1 VKLSHL
7 FPFFIVPILVACT
20 GQATPTI
27 YIPAARAS
35 TPIVAT
41 NTPLAS
47 EIDAGVGLSSPQPS
61 PSPDCQSSLQ
71 YLEDITIPDGT
82 GVNPQEMLDKR
93 WLVQNSGTCNW
104 DHRFSIRL
112 IAGPDMGAKSEMSL
126 FPARSGNQAEIHI
139 QFTAPREPGVYRSA
153 WQAADPDGNLF
164 GDPIFIE
171 ISVLNP

>member
-1 VKLSHL
+1 MKPSHL
-7 FPFFIVPILVACT
+7 SIFSILLILVACSS
-20 GQATPTI
+20 QATPTI
-27 YIPAARAS
+27 YIPDSRANTQIS
-35 TPIVAT
+35 TT
-41 NTPLAS
+41 HTPPAPETDS
-47 EIDAGVGLSSPQPS
+47 GDGLSPPQPS
-61 PSPDCQSSLQ
+61 PSPDCQNSLQ